1 MPFTVEEFRDLIRL
15 LGEKPE
21 WRAELRRWVLSDELL
36 SLPEQVAS
44 LRAETERRFQDL
56 IEAQKRIEEQIATL
70 TEAQKQTEKQI
81 TLLTEAQRQTD
92 KQVAELVQ
100 TVRALVVD
108 VGFLKGEVLENRYR
122 TKGYAYF
129 GRIVRRAHVLSSDEL
144 TSLFEDA
151 RERGILSEAEV
162 DQLTAVD
169 VVVRGRRK
177 EDGTEVYLV
186 VEVSWGV
193 GPTDVERAVQRA
205 SLLAKVGTPA
215 IPVVVGEWV
224 TTEADQLAQ
233 DKHVWKVT
241 DGRAVSPE

>member
-1 MPFTVEEFRDLIRL
+1 MPFTVEEFRDLIRI

-21 WRAELRRWVLSDELL
+21 WRTELRRWVLSDELL

-44 LRAETERRFQDL
+44 LRADTERRFQEL
-56 IEAQKRIEEQIATL
+56 IEAQKQAATQI
-70 TEAQKQTEKQI
+70 I
-81 TLLTEAQRQTD
+81 LLTEAQQKTD

-100 TVRALVVD
+100 TVRALGID

-129 GRIVRRAHVLSSDEL
+129 SRIVRRAHVLSSDEL
-144 TSLFEDA
+144 ISLFEDA

-169 VVVRGRRK
+169 LVVRGKRK
-177 EDGTEVYLV
+177 DDGTEVYLV

-193 GPTDVERAVQRA
+193 GPTDVERAAQRA

-215 IPVVVGEWV
+215 IPVVAGEWV
-224 TTEADQLAQ
+224 TTEADQLAH

>member
-1 MPFTVEEFRDLIRL
+1 MPFTVEEFRDLIRI

-21 WRAELRRWVLSDELL
+21 WRVELRRWVLSDELL

-44 LRAETERRFQDL
+44 LRADTERRFQEL
-56 IEAQKRIEEQIATL
+56 IEAQKQAATQI
-70 TEAQKQTEKQI
+70 I
-81 TLLTEAQRQTD
+81 LLTEAQQKTD

-100 TVRALVVD
+100 TVRALGID

-129 GRIVRRAHVLSSDEL
+129 SRIVRRAHVLSSDEL
-144 TSLFEDA
+144 ISLFEDA

-169 VVVRGRRK
+169 LVVRGKRK
-177 EDGTEVYLV
+177 DDGTEVYLV

-193 GPTDVERAVQRA
+193 GPTDVERAAQRA

-215 IPVVVGEWV
+215 IPVVAGEWV
-224 TTEADQLAQ
+224 TTEADQLAH

>member
-1 MPFTVEEFRDLIRL
+1 MPFTVEEFRDLIRI

-44 LRAETERRFQDL
+44 LRADTERRFQEL
-56 IEAQKRIEEQIATL
+56 IEAQKQAATQI
-70 TEAQKQTEKQI
+70 I
-81 TLLTEAQRQTD
+81 LLTEAQQKTD

-100 TVRALVVD
+100 TVRALGID

-129 GRIVRRAHVLSSDEL
+129 SRIVRRAHVLSSDEL
-144 TSLFEDA
+144 ISLFEDA

-169 VVVRGRRK
+169 LVVRGKRK
-177 EDGTEVYLV
+177 DDGTEVYLV

-193 GPTDVERAVQRA
+193 GPTDVERAAQRA

-215 IPVVVGEWV
+215 IPVVAGEWV
-224 TTEADQLAQ
+224 TTEADQLAH

>member
-1 MPFTVEEFRDLIRL
+1 MPFTVEEFRDLIRI

-21 WRAELRRWVLSDELL
+21 WRTELRRWVLSDELL

-44 LRAETERRFQDL
+44 LRAETERRFQEL
-56 IEAQKRIEEQIATL
+56 IEAQKRTETQL
-70 TEAQKQTEKQI
+70 TSLVGQVTA
-81 TLLTEAQRQTD
+81 LTEAQRQTD

-100 TVRALVVD
+100 TVRALGID

-129 GRIVRRAHVLSSDEL
+129 SRIVRRAHVLSSDEL
-144 TSLFEDA
+144 ISLFEDA

-169 VVVRGRRK
+169 LVVRGKRK
-177 EDGTEVYLV
+177 DDGTEVYLV

-193 GPTDVERAVQRA
+193 GPTDVERAAQRA

-215 IPVVVGEWV
+215 IPVVAGEWV
-224 TTEADQLAQ
+224 TTEADQLAH

>member
-1 MPFTVEEFRDLIRL
+1 MPFTVEEFRDLMRIL
-15 LGEKPE
+15 QEIPE

-36 SLPEQVAS
+36 SLPERVAS
-44 LRAETERRFQDL
+44 LRADTDRQFQEL
-56 IEAQKRIEEQIATL
+56 IEAQKQTAT
-70 TEAQKQTEKQI
+70 QI

-108 VGFLKGEVLENRYR
+108 VGFLKGEMLENRYR

-129 GRIVRRAHVLSSDEL
+129 GHMVRPHVLSSDEL
-144 TSLFEDA
+144 ISLFEDA

-162 DQLTAVD
+162 DQISLANL
-169 VVVRGRRK
+169 VVRGKRK

-193 GPTDVERAVQRA
+193 GPADVERAAQRA
-205 SLLAKVGTPA
+205 SLLAKIGTPT
-215 IPVVVGEWV
+215 IPVVAGEWV
-224 TTEADQLAQ
+224 TAEADQLARA
-233 DKHVWKVT
+233 KHVWKVT

>member
-1 MPFTVEEFRDLIRL
+1 MPFTVEEFGDLVRIL
-15 LGEKPE
+15 EEKPE
-21 WRAELRRWVLSDELL
+21 WRVALRRLVLTDELL

-44 LRAETERRFQDL
+44 LRADTDRRFQEL
-56 IEAQKRIEEQIATL
+56 I
-70 TEAQKQTEKQI
+70 EAQKQTETQI
-81 TLLTEAQRQTD
+81 ALLTEAQRQTD

-129 GRIVRRAHVLSSDEL
+129 GRMIRRAHVLSSDEL

-151 RERGILSEAEV
+151 RERGILSGAEV
-162 DQLTAVD
+162 DQISSVD
-169 VVVRGRRK
+169 LVVRGKRK

-193 GPTDVERAVQRA
+193 GPSDVERAAQRA
-205 SLLAKVGTPA
+205 SLLAKVGTPT

-224 TTEADQLAQ
+224 TTEAAQLARV
-233 DKHVWKVT
+233 KHVWQVT
-241 DGRAVSPE
+241 DGRAVSPEPVAVLA